1 MKNYRNDL
9 EKACKNR
16 EPRFVF
22 NKGAD
27 HANQF
32 MQVLLDS
39 AEESVKIY
47 TKKLDRKVSS
57 KDGFIEAL
65 ERVLKDETIAVN
77 IVMEEESDNVDIVS
91 LIQKYHETSN
101 NCIKVGIE
109 AEVKECIIDSFDNN
123 DYHYTVVDKSSYRLE
138 KDIEEFKAEGS
149 FYHDKDFAEGLDK
162 YFDFC
167 INR

>member
-1 MKNYRNDL
+1 MKNYRIDL

-32 MQVLLDS
+32 MQVLLNS

-47 TKKLDRKVSS
+47 TQKFNNKVSS
-57 KDGFIEAL
+57 KDGFIDAL

-77 IVMEEESDNVDIVS
+77 IVMEEESDNPEI
-91 LIQKYHETSN
+91 LELLRKYSDKLN
-101 NCIKVGIE
+101 NTVKDNIPDEI
-109 AEVKECIIDSFDNN
+109 KECIKDSFDKN

-138 KDIEEFKAEGS
+138 KDIVEFKAEGS